1 MSQFAKTDAS
11 DYHAWETVWLSPD
24 YTKTANTTDQFRL
37 QRNTGTGKYRLSRA
51 SVHFENT
58 PLDYDSPIM
67 NEQML
72 YDLFYALRNYL
83 QPYTPPPL

>member
-11 DYHAWETVWLSPD
+11 DYHAWETIWNSPN
-24 YTKTANTTDQFRL
+24 YTRTANTTDQFRL
-37 QRNTGTGKYRLSRA
+37 QRNVGTGKYRLSKG
-51 SVHFENT
+51 SVHFVGT

-72 YDLFYALRNYL
+72 YDLMNALRIYL
-83 QPYTPPPL
+83 NPH